1 MIIANILAYCILII
15 GGINWGLIGIFN
27 WNLVGAIMG
36 GNLAVGAM
44 IIYILVFISALWLI
58 VSPFMTGGM
67 LKLCERDR
75 R

>member
-58 VSPFMTGGM
+58 ISPFITNGI
-67 LKLCERDR
+67 LKLSERDR

>member
-1 MIIANILAYCILII
+1 MVIANIVAYIILLI
-15 GGINWGLIGIFN
+15 GGLNWGLIGLFN

-36 GNLAVGAM
+36 GGLATGAM

-58 VSPFMTGGM
+58 VSPFMTHGI
-67 LKLCERDR
+67 LKLSDRDR